1 MNNKTHIALVYLG
14 DFFFDAR
21 LINMT
26 LSLLRENYQIT
37 IIGTHKQVLQTKTF
51 KGVQFHQIQL
61 INTGSLKYFTDYYK
75 LSFKIVIKF
84 RND

>member
-1 MNNKTHIALVYLG
+1 MNNKKHIALVYLG

-26 LSLLRENYQIT
+26 LSLLRENCQIT
-37 IIGTHKQVLQTKTF
+37 VIATHKQVLQTKIF

-61 INTGSLKYFTDYYK
+61 INTGALKYLEFHK
-75 LSFKIVIKF
+75 KSKKF
-84 RND
+84 WK